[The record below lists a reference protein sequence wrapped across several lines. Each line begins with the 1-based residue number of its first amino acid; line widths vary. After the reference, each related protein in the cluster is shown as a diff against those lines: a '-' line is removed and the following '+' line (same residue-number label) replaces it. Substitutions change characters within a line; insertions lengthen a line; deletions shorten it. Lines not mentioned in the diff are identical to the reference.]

1 MPETDAAI
9 AAVHENFRFLVL
21 EVKNQVLATQE
32 ILRDQAQSL
41 VSKLFARD
49 DYIDNLKSVI
59 ENKCYRLLGNEKLEK
74 KKVDRLRG
82 VLVATANL
90 ERIADFAVN
99 IVGQLQYLED
109 RDVLE
114 HFGPDPFFTKVVDS
128 LTLVEDAVL
137 DVHMAKALQ
146 LCRSEVDI
154 DELYAKVFRSIMD
167 ELREGRGPED
177 LVTSLFVY
185 RYFERMGDSL
195 LNVGEAAIFAAAGEK
210 LKISQYQSLAETLEE
225 VDLSIN
231 DVDYEGIWETRSG
244 ARIGTLHSPE
254 GDEGGRWIIFKEGR
268 RQKVLEEK
276 EGLER
281 WEEVMPGLPPK
292 IFGFHEHGDMASL
305 LLEYL
310 QGETL
315 QKLVLRAP
323 PERVKAGLTLAF
335 ETIATVWT
343 RTLEPKACK
352 AKFVRQLKKRLPD
365 VLKVHPEFST
375 PHSRVGAMHNLS
387 FDELLDQAAPFD
399 DELSAPFRLLI
410 HGDFNTDNLIIN
422 PEQGEVHYIDL
433 HRAKPSDYL
442 QDVSVFIVSN
452 FRLPVRESEPRRRL
466 NAVTLEFFRF
476 ARDFAGKNDDET
488 FHARLALGLARSF
501 FTSTR
506 FELNEDF
513 SKTMF
518 LRAVYLL
525 ERLVA
530 HRNSGAPWG
539 EFRFPDAILVY

>member
-1 MPETDAAI
+1 MPEAAAI

-21 EVKNQVLATQE
+21 EVNNQILATKE
-32 ILRDQAQSL
+32 ILRDETQSL

-59 ENKCYRLLGNEKLEK
+59 ENKCYRLLGSEKIDK

-114 HFGPDPFFTKVVDS
+114 RFGPDPFFDEVVRS
-128 LTLVEDAVL
+128 LGIVEEAVL
-137 DVHMAKALQ
+137 DVRMQQALQ

-167 ELREGRGPED
+167 ELRAGHGPED

-244 ARIGTLHSPE
+244 ARIGTLHADRGE
-254 GDEGGRWIIFKEGR
+254 DGGRWIIFKEGR
-268 RQKVLEEK
+268 KNKVLEEK

-281 WEEVMPGLPPK
+281 WEQVMPGLPPK
-292 IFGFHEHGDMASL
+292 IFGFHEHGEMASL

-323 PERVKAGLTLAF
+323 PKRVRAGLKLAF
-335 ETIATVWT
+335 ETVGAVWT
-343 RTLEPKACK
+343 RTLEAKPAK

-365 VLKVHPEFST
+365 VLKVHPEFAI
-375 PHSRVGAMHNLS
+375 PHSRVGSMHHLS
-387 FDELLDQAAPFD
+387 FEELLERVQPLD
-399 DELSAPFRLLI
+399 DELRAPFRLLI

-452 FRLPVRESEPRRRL
+452 FRLPVAESEPRQRL

-476 ARDFAGKNDDET
+476 AREFSDKHEDET
-488 FHARLALGLARSF
+488 FYARLALGLARSF

-530 HRNSGAPWG
+530 HQESGATWG
-539 EFRFPDAILVY
+539 EFRFPEAILVY